1 VQPPASAR
9 LRPGVE
15 VALEDRHALTLAGRL
30 SHTSA
35 QSTWA
40 VTGGSGVYTG
50 ARGTAVLRQVS
61 GKRTAVTIS
70 LV

>member
-1 VQPPASAR
+1 VEHR
-9 LRPGVE
+9 LHPGTKP
-15 VALEDRHALTLAGRL
+15 D
-30 SHTSA
+30 TSG

-40 VTGGSGVYTG
+40 VTGGSGVYAN
-50 ARGTAVLRQVS
+50 ARGTAALRQVS